1 MAKYDIPKIAEA
13 IKQAAAYAKAAA
25 DFEGW
30 DDMQGCCNFDAPML
44 PAKGMTKAQAAE
56 IEKLSGVRNW
66 ISSGGWFGRRLMISG
81 ALEGQAYRRTKMAEA
96 MKKHLE
102 AAGFEVSM
110 YYQMD

>member
-1 MAKYDIPKIAEA
+1 MAKYDIPKIAAA
-13 IKQAAAYAKAAA
+13 IKEAAAYAKACA

-30 DDMQGCCNFDAPML
+30 DDGGTCNFDAPML

-56 IEKLSGVRNW
+56 IERLSGVRNW

-81 ALEGQAYRRTKMAEA
+81 GLEGQAMRRTKMAEA